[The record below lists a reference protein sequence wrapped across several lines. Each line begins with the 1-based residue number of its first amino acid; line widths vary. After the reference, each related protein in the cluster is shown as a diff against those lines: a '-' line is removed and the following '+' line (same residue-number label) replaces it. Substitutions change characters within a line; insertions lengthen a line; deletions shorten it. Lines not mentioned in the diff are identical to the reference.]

1 MIVLLWFL
9 LRLLPSLFNSTTGRL
24 EAENAALRHQLIAR
38 RRTTLP
44 DPRPERDLRRSR
56 HTPATRHGHPRQSR
70 LLQARRGRM
79 RYAVRRIGTIR
90 RERVEA
96 HLRRIL
102 GSFAAYYNKVRVH
115 RSLDKDAHSMG
126 RLSTSVPS
134 HHDLLSAV
142 FTIIPPILSFRHT
155 QPRFRPQSLSRAKS
169 IAQFLNQSRNILTK
183 ADCNPAEFMF

>member
-1 MIVLLWFL
+1 MDWLQNACVPKTSSVLIWLKNRVAHGAMIVLLWFL

-96 HLRRIL
+96 H
-102 GSFAAYYNKVRVH
+102 
-115 RSLDKDAHSMG
+115 
-126 RLSTSVPS
+126 
-134 HHDLLSAV
+134 
-142 FTIIPPILSFRHT
+142 
-155 QPRFRPQSLSRAKS
+155 
-169 IAQFLNQSRNILTK
+169 
-183 ADCNPAEFMF
+183 